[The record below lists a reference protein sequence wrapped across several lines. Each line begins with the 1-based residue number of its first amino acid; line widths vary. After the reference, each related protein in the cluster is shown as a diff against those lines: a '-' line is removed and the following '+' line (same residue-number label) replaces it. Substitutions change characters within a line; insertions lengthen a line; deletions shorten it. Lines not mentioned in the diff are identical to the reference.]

1 MILKIHLS
9 SRGSLNL
16 SPPLRDALSSY
27 DGELDQARS
36 SGSEV
41 PFIE

>member
-1 MILKIHLS
+1 MVLKTHLS
-9 SRGSLNL
+9 SRGGLNL
-16 SPPLRDALSSY
+16 SPPPRDDRSSY

-41 PFIE
+41 SFIE